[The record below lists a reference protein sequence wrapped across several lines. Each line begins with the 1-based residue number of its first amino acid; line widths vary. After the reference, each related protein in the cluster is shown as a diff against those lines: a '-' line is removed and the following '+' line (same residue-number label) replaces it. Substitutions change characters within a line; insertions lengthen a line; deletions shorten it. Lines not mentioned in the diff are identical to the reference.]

1 MAAQDESTARRQIA
15 EVAREIYGRKLSGA
29 SDGNLSV
36 RLTDG
41 RIATT
46 PTGVH
51 KGRMRPEDV
60 VIVDAAGK
68 TLGAGRPSSELAL
81 HLAAYQA
88 RPDVDAVIHA
98 HPPMAI
104 AYQLAGGQLSEV
116 LVSEVVFACGI
127 IATAPYSTPT
137 TRQVPEVLAP
147 FLRCYDVILMERH
160 GSVTLGTDLDAAL
173 VRLDALEHTALIY
186 CTVKMMGGAQPIPPS
201 EVDKLF
207 GIAKP
212 QPPPYRQPGAAC
224 PTPEPQVPV
233 DERLVQAVLAA
244 LGRR

>member
-1 MAAQDESTARRQIA
+1 MPAQDESTARRQIA

-41 RIATT
+41 HFATT

-60 VIVDAAGK
+60 VIVDAAGR
-68 TLGAGRPSSELAL
+68 TLGPGKPSSELAL

-88 RPDVDAVIHA
+88 RPDVHAVIHG

-104 AYQLAGGQLSEV
+104 AYQLAGGHLSEV

-127 IATAPYSTPT
+127 IATAPYSRPT
-137 TRQVPEVLAP
+137 TQQVPDVLAP

-160 GSVTLGTDLDAAL
+160 GSVTLGPDLDTAL

-186 CTVKMMGGAQPIPPS
+186 CTVKMMGGAQPIAPH
-201 EVDKLF
+201 EVDQLF
-207 GIAKP
+207 AIAKP
-212 QPPPYRQPGAAC
+212 QPPPYRQPGAPC
-224 PTPEPQVPV
+224 PSPEPQPPV
-233 DERLVQAVLAA
+233 DERLIQAVLAA
-244 LGRR
+244 LGNR